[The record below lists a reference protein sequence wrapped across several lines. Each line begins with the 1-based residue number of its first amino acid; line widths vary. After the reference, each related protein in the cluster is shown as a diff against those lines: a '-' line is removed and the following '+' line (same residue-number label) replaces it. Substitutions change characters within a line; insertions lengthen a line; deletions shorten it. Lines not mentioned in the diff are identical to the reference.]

1 MDLAGAET
9 QLEAG
14 AEVGGR
20 FLNPISPPLFL
31 VMEAVDPIPP
41 RRPSSTFPP
50 PKKEW
55 RRGSSENTPPLTGS

>member
-20 FLNPISPPLFL
+20 FLNPISPALFL
-31 VMEAVDPIPP
+31 DISLMEAVDPIPP
-41 RRPSSTFPP
+41 
-50 PKKEW
+50 
-55 RRGSSENTPPLTGS
+55 